1 MRHGA
6 NIVISRHWD
15 NPRISIV
22 VDASHIGI
30 SMTLDDFLEALREE
44 IESVTWTFKK
54 STWDAQF
61 DAAADRVIEKIKG
74 ESARVV

>member
-1 MRHGA
+1 MRHGL
-6 NIVISRHWD
+6 NIVITRHWH
-15 NPRISIV
+15 NPKIQIV
-22 VDASHIGI
+22 VDDQHIGLTI
-30 SMTLDDFLEALREE
+30 ALEDFLEALREE

-61 DAAADRVIEKIKG
+61 DAAAERVIEKIKG